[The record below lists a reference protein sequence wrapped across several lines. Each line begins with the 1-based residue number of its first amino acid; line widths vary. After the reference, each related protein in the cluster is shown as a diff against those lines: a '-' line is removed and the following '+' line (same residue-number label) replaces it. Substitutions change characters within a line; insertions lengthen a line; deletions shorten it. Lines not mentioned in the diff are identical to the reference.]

1 MALAGLTGLS
11 TLKIPYLLQWAIHS
25 QPYGYKWNENGSD
38 NTVVYVI
45 GTLVEAESK
54 TTIT

>member
-1 MALAGLTGLS
+1 MWHGTCRTYWFEYFKNSVSSGLS
-11 TLKIPYLLQWAIHS
+11 THNHMAI
-25 QPYGYKWNENGSD
+25 NGMKSE

-54 TTIT
+54 TMIT